1 MIQHYLK
8 IVFRNILKHK
18 TQSIISIVGLAIGLA
33 CFALSTFWIQYE
45 MTYDSFH
52 RDADR
57 IYLIRTDENHFGTH
71 YHNFVPYALGGYLK
85 NSYSKSLRSQNR
97 SNTALIRSSSS
108 RPSNSI
114 SSRSRFSEVIRR
126 ICG

>member
-45 MTYDSFH
+45 MTYDLS
-52 RDADR
+52 
-57 IYLIRTDENHFGTH
+57 LIH
-71 YHNFVPYALGGYLK
+71 
-85 NSYSKSLRSQNR
+85 
-97 SNTALIRSSSS
+97 I
-108 RPSNSI
+108 
-114 SSRSRFSEVIRR
+114 
-126 ICG
+126 

>member
-57 IYLIRTDENHFGTH
+57 ITLSQLCTLRFRWVFKKFLFRNRRLVCIRTAIFFHDAEQTVDGI
-71 YHNFVPYALGGYLK
+71 
-85 NSYSKSLRSQNR
+85 SIYS
-97 SNTALIRSSSS
+97 A
-108 RPSNSI
+108 
-114 SSRSRFSEVIRR
+114 
-126 ICG
+126 

>member
-85 NSYSKSLRSQNR
+85 NSYSEIEDWCAFEQQSFFTMQNKQLTEYPYIAPD
-97 SNTALIRSSSS
+97 STL
-108 RPSNSI
+108 
-114 SSRSRFSEVIRR
+114 
-126 ICG
+126 CG

>member
-57 IYLIRTDENHFGTH
+57 IYLIRTDENHF
-71 YHNFVPYALGGYLK
+71 
-85 NSYSKSLRSQNR
+85 
-97 SNTALIRSSSS
+97 
-108 RPSNSI
+108 
-114 SSRSRFSEVIRR
+114 
-126 ICG
+126 

>member
-8 IVFRNILKHK
+8 IAFRNILKHK

-52 RDADR
+52 M
-57 IYLIRTDENHFGTH
+57 I
-71 YHNFVPYALGGYLK
+71 
-85 NSYSKSLRSQNR
+85 
-97 SNTALIRSSSS
+97 
-108 RPSNSI
+108 I
-114 SSRSRFSEVIRR
+114 SSGHIIPTLYPMLWVAI
-126 ICG
+126 

>member
-1 MIQHYLK
+1 
-8 IVFRNILKHK
+8 
-18 TQSIISIVGLAIGLA
+18 
-33 CFALSTFWIQYE
+33 LSTFWIQYE

-85 NSYSKSLRSQNR
+85 NSYSEIEDWCAFEQQSFFTMQKNF
-97 SNTALIRSSSS
+97 AKHIRHTFNLSHDPIVFKYTHELFPISGKQYS
-108 RPSNSI
+108 RIPSCFFIYLHNGS
-114 SSRSRFSEVIRR
+114 
-126 ICG
+126 